1 MKKLMFLLFII
12 IFSASCSVELEESG
26 SSGSNDGTATAPV
39 TLDVGTAKSGS
50 VAYADYSFYKF
61 TTSSTGA
68 GNYKLIVDSLS
79 ITDSWSSS
87 NSVLAYLYSSS
98 SYSDSYL
105 LEYDSCLASCT
116 MVFDYEDN
124 LHSETTY
131 YLKIYGYGN
140 ATYNLTV
147 SEGGS
152 EGSTSDPIELTLDT
166 NHFGTVEGYYWGGQ
180 SYYKFTTSGADN
192 YTLNMT
198 NSSSLDCYLYS
209 DSGFTSNV
217 SSNYNNCTA
226 STNLSKTFTG
236 TTSSEGLS
244 ASTTYYLKIEPQAN
258 TIAEASTTTY
268 NISVAAEGN

>member
-39 TLDVGTAKSGS
+39 TLDVGTAKPGS

-68 GNYKLIVDSLS
+68 GNYKLVVDSLS

-116 MVFDYEDN
+116 MVFDYEEN
-124 LHSETTY
+124 LHASTTY
-131 YLKIYGYGN
+131 FLKIYGYGN
-140 ATYNLTV
+140 ATYSLTV

-152 EGSTSDPIELTLDT
+152 EGSTNNPEELTLGT
-166 NHFGTVEGYYWGGQ
+166 VHSGTVEGYYWGGQ
-180 SYYKFTTSGADN
+180 SYYKFTTSTADN
-192 YTLNMT
+192 YTLTMN
-198 NSSSLDCYLYS
+198 NSASLDCSLYS
-209 DSGFTSNV
+209 DSGFTSVV
-217 SSNYNNCTA
+217 SSTYSNCSA
-226 STNLSKTFTG
+226 GANLSKTFTG
-236 TTSSEGLS
+236 TSSTAGLS
-244 ASTTYYLKIEPQAN
+244 ANTDYYLKIEPQAS

-268 NISVAAEGN
+268 NIAVAAGGN